1 MVSTEADEKQAVVGY
16 ADNAAVLG
24 DLRARVGLTPQ
35 QAALDRFAL
44 QVQFQG
50 QGRLGEQAERQEQ
63 QKAESVHEWG
73 RGAFRHEMPVI
84 GRVKYPLVSAIY
96 NPGGHVMND
105 QIKAMADERVMELE
119 SGIAAFEAKHFAAA
133 IRFLSPLAAA
143 GEVEALYRMAI
154 MAQNGL
160 GMVADSGM
168 ALAYMTTAAEAGHAL
183 AQHGL
188 GFMYME
194 GEGVS
199 PDGGRAVH
207 WFTRAAEQ
215 GLQGSMTTLGMMYRE
230 GRGVPA
236 DPEEAGRWFG
246 KAGFDDPA

>member
-1 MVSTEADEKQAVVGY
+1 
-16 ADNAAVLG
+16 
-24 DLRARVGLTPQ
+24 
-35 QAALDRFAL
+35 
-44 QVQFQG
+44 
-50 QGRLGEQAERQEQ
+50 
-63 QKAESVHEWG
+63 
-73 RGAFRHEMPVI
+73 MPVI
-84 GRVKYPLVSAIY
+84 GHAGYPLVSGVY
-96 NPGGHVMND
+96 NPGVNVMND
-105 QIKAMADERVMELE
+105 QTKAMADERTMELA
-119 SGIAAFEAKHFAAA
+119 SGIAAFEAKHFATA
-133 IRFLSPLAAA
+133 IRFLSTLAEA
-143 GEVEALYRMAI
+143 GEAEALYRMAI

-199 PDGGRAVH
+199 RNGDQAVH

-230 GRGVPA
+230 GKGVPV

-246 KAGFDDPA
+246 KAGFEDQA